1 MGVQHSEIEYSP
13 PEITDTAPG
22 RRKRFFCNH
31 FFDSPPLE
39 PDTRLFTY
47 FESSVVPPNPGPMRN
62 NANLLHHAHSV

>member
-22 RRKRFFCNH
+22 RRKRFFCNPI
-31 FFDSPPLE
+31 FDSPPLE

-47 FESSVVPPNPGPMRN
+47 FCVIGSASEPR
-62 NANLLHHAHSV
+62 AYEK